1 MKHRLHSTVALLLAV
16 CLVVVVATGCGSRT
30 GQTTDP
36 GTEVD
41 SGTDGTT
48 APVAQQL
55 PSSMFTESGIE
66 HFGWSG
72 GAVEMDGRVY
82 YGVPQVSERGLG
94 VFSRAL
100 ASFETVKTLYITK
113 KPVSA
118 VISQDQEQ
126 GPGTGKAGGTPGQP
140 DVTTSPSDTEL
151 PDESIITVIGAG
163 GGWVTSLEYV
173 RSYVGNAQQ
182 TKTWKLVSHNV
193 ASGKVR
199 TLATDA
205 GSNGPVFVP
214 HATQDGTSVLYDLT
228 DKAAFNG
235 ARHSRLVLAD
245 LAAGTTRTIVDSS
258 DKQYWLPTLQGERI
272 LTGVT
277 PMEGASTATARLVI
291 LDLKG
296 AETAQAATGVLMGT
310 LSGDTVVWLAIS
322 EQSKT
327 SVQVYD
333 LQTRTARTLYD
344 GGTIGEFAVN
354 DRAVAFT
361 DATDSAGFLYERS
374 SGNLY
379 RLNPTGSDIMNVFL
393 LPTQVLFEIKRD
405 TGTGDSTFAMG
416 VVPLSVPAGS

>member
-1 MKHRLHSTVALLLAV
+1 MKHRLHGTIAVLVAV
-16 CLVVVVATGCGSRT
+16 CLVVIVATGCGSRT
-30 GQTTDP
+30 GQATDNGTTIP
-36 GTEVD
+36 
-41 SGTDGTT
+41 SGTDDTSM
-48 APVAQQL
+48 PQVQQL
-55 PSSMFTESGIE
+55 TASMFTESAVE
-66 HFGWSG
+66 RFGWSG

-100 ASFETVKTLYITK
+100 ASFGTVKALYITK

-118 VISQDQEQ
+118 VISQEQ
-126 GPGTGKAGGTPGQP
+126 GQSSGTGNAAGTPSQP
-140 DVTTSPSDTEL
+140 DVTTSLSDTEL

-173 RSYVGNAQQ
+173 RSYVGNEQQ

-193 ASGKVR
+193 ASGRVR

-205 GSNGPVFVP
+205 GSNGPAYVP
-214 HATQDGTSVLYDLT
+214 HATQDGTQVLYDLT

-235 ARHSRLVLAD
+235 PRHSRLVLVD
-245 LAAGTTRTIVDSS
+245 LAAGTTRTVVDSS

-277 PMEGASTATARLVI
+277 PMEGATTATSRLVI

-296 AETAQAATGVLMGT
+296 AETAQVTTGVLMGT
-310 LSGDTVVWLAIS
+310 LSGNTVVWLAITD
-322 EQSKT
+322 QSKT
-327 SVQVYD
+327 SVQMYD
-333 LQTRTARTLYD
+333 LQTRTTRTLYK
-344 GGTIGEFAVN
+344 GGTVGEFAVN
-354 DRAVAFT
+354 DRTVAFT
-361 DATDSAGFLYERS
+361 DASDSAGFMYERS
-374 SGNLY
+374 SGKLY

-405 TGTGDSTFAMG
+405 TGTGDSTFTMG
-416 VVPLSVPAGS
+416 VAPLSVPAGS